1 MGVFDWMEAQTEP
14 KREIPMDFE
23 FLKER
28 IQNVF
33 ESREIHGWEDAKE
46 MLVKE
51 KGWLKVDADKEID
64 KWMDTTLDQ
73 WLLIDMN
80 NEEKM
85 PPAWDEYLEE
95 IPPVW
100 CKSSKPKEVGSNSRL
115 KTSGLEWNDQTNNAI
130 NVYSVTHSGQEREEH
145 KEVMTSDKTEY
156 TPH

>member
-1 MGVFDWMEAQTEP
+1 
-14 KREIPMDFE
+14 
-23 FLKER
+23 
-28 IQNVF
+28 
-33 ESREIHGWEDAKE
+33 

-64 KWMDTTLDQ
+64 QWMDTTLDQ

-95 IPPVW
+95 IPSVW
-100 CKSSKPKEVGSNSRL
+100 CKPSKLKEVGSNSRL
-115 KTSGLEWNDQTNNAI
+115 KAAGLEGYDQTNNAI

-145 KEVMTSDKTEY
+145 KKAMTNDMTEY
-156 TPH
+156 ASHLIEKVKEEEKKVVKRARGNENCLRT